1 MGKFLRGFPT
11 DDGVIAPQVKVV
23 SLYMDQISG
32 FQSPLPC
39 DRSSL
44 THPCLCPASQPVS
57 RGACVNCTWPTWPVE
72 IIVRLLTVC
81 TLSGGC
87 LRSGLNEGFRLGD
100 LGAFMARKHGL
111 RVCQSI
117 REALCCGTNTLAV
130 DGVLLIGEHGDY
142 PENEL
147 GQQMYPRRHFFEQA
161 SAVMAASGRS
171 VPVFIDKYLAA
182 SWEDAR
188 WMYDRAKQLQIPFM
202 AGSSVPMC
210 FWRNTLDGRGYPEAE
225 HPLGV
230 ELEDAVLLSY
240 GGLEAYGYHGLG
252 ACSIAACMRA
262 CMQSSGY

>member
-1 MGKFLRGFPT
+1 M
-11 DDGVIAPQVKVV
+11 
-23 SLYMDQISG
+23 
-32 FQSPLPC
+32 
-39 DRSSL
+39 
-44 THPCLCPASQPVS
+44 
-57 RGACVNCTWPTWPVE
+57 
-72 IIVRLLTVC
+72 RLLTVC

-252 ACSIAACMRA
+252 ACSIAACSALR
-262 CMQSSGY
+262 

>member
-1 MGKFLRGFPT
+1 MR
-11 DDGVIAPQVKVV
+11 
-23 SLYMDQISG
+23 
-32 FQSPLPC
+32 
-39 DRSSL
+39 
-44 THPCLCPASQPVS
+44 
-57 RGACVNCTWPTWPVE
+57 
-72 IIVRLLTVC
+72 
-81 TLSGGC
+81 
-87 LRSGLNEGFRLGD
+87 D
-100 LGAFMARKHGL
+100 LVA
-111 RVCQSI
+111 Q
-117 REALCCGTNTLAV
+117 
-130 DGVLLIGEHGDY
+130 
-142 PENEL
+142 
-147 GQQMYPRRHFFEQA
+147 HFFEQA

-252 ACSIAACMRA
+252 ACSIAACMQHA
-262 CMQSSGY
+262 CSRQATSSYSSAARCPWGRFYNSKSLWLTQPTTRGDLSALR

>member
-1 MGKFLRGFPT
+1 VER
-11 DDGVIAPQVKVV
+11 A
-23 SLYMDQISG
+23 
-32 FQSPLPC
+32 
-39 DRSSL
+39 R
-44 THPCLCPASQPVS
+44 
-57 RGACVNCTWPTWPVE
+57 VNCTWPTWPVE

-252 ACSIAACMRA
+252 ACSIAACVHA